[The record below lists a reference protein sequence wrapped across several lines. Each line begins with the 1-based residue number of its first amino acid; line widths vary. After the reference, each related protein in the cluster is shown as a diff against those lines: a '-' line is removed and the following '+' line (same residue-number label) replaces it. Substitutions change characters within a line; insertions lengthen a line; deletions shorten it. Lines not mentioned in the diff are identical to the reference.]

1 MLSMGPAGY
10 LQGVIGNRLLVI
22 LGGLMATIGLLLSS
36 FTTELWQIFLTY
48 SVFCSIGQ
56 GFAYLGAVS
65 MVTRLAIIAC

>member
-10 LQGVIGNRLLVI
+10 LQGIIGNRLLVI
-22 LGGLMATIGLLLSS
+22 VGGMMATLGLLLSS
-36 FTTELWQIFLTY
+36 FTTEIWQIFLTY
-48 SVFCSIGQ
+48 SVLCSIGQ